1 MAAAIRPVRAAG
13 PIPRHRV
20 LRDMLRHYIEFRD
33 LVNSGGNHVL
43 THSYLVPDGEG
54 VRKETIAISF
64 WDLHRG
70 INELAPRKR
79 EALYW
84 NVIRD
89 EKQKDVAARM
99 GITTVSVGQYVE
111 AATRQLAAHH
121 WPDSEEYATK
131 KQVEDD

>member
-1 MAAAIRPVRAAG
+1 MATSRTVRTAGAIP
-13 PIPRHRV
+13 PHRV
-20 LRDMLRHYIEFRD
+20 LRDMLRHYIEFLE
-33 LVNSGGNHVL
+33 LVHSGGDHVL
-43 THSYLVPDGEG
+43 SHSYLVPDEDDPTKT
-54 VRKETIAISF
+54 RKESISVSF

-70 INELAPRKR
+70 IKDLAPRKR

-111 AATRQLAAHH
+111 AACKQLAVQHFPELA
-121 WPDSEEYATK
+121 DA
-131 KQVEDD
+131 DD